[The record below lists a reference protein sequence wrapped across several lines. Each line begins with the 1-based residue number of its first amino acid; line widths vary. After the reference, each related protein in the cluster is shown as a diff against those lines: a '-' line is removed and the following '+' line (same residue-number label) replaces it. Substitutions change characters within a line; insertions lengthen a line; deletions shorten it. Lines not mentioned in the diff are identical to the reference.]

1 MRVFSKKDKLRKVFL
16 ISVLALTSLIIV
28 SASNSEVLA
37 CSRSGNSGGPNPDTG
52 GALDGNYQF
61 VKTDSSG
68 TVLAVSYG
76 TNTVG
81 SAPSG
86 GNVWSNNGTWGNVQV
101 GGSIKSESS
110 GNIYYPPGCSPTT
123 TTTST
128 TTTTTTTTTPV
139 TTTTTTSPAT
149 TTTTTLAKTTTSCSR
164 SGNSGGPNPDTGGA
178 LVAGYQYVKTDS
190 TGIVLT
196 VSYGSNN
203 VGQGVS
209 GGNIW
214 SNNGAWGNVQVGG
227 SIKSENSGN
236 IYYPPGCTPPI
247 TTSTVTTTTSSTTT
261 TSTTTTTIKPASST
275 TVQPIVNTAINSGS
289 ASTTTTIATLFDDG
303 SEQQEVIADITLQK
317 SSNNYLIRVT
327 SNQEKTAV
335 EIIARKKGAKNIIW
349 KLVTDSNGAKQ
360 ILTSRNLKGFTL
372 ALRIDGETIDTAKG

>member
-1 MRVFSKKDKLRKVFL
+1 MCIVFQGAIAAASVFASVVPALAQPESNVKNLR
-16 ISVLALTSLIIV
+16 
-28 SASNSEVLA
+28 
-37 CSRSGNSGGPNPDTG
+37 PDRGSQQTVT
-52 GALDGNYQF
+52 APEIA
-61 VKTDSSG
+61 G
-68 TVLAVSYG
+68 TKCQK
-76 TNTVG
+76 VG
-81 SAPSG
+81 SFRTAK
-86 GNVWSNNGTWGNVQV
+86 NVKYQCK
-101 GGSIKSESS
+101 KSAQ
-110 GNIYYPPGCSPTT
+110 GLRWVI
-123 TTTST
+123 
-128 TTTTTTTTTPV
+128 
-139 TTTTTTSPAT
+139 TSPKGT
-149 TTTTTLAKTTTSCSR
+149 PTTTTLAKTTTTCSR
-164 SGNSGGPNPDTGGA
+164 SSNSGGPNPDTGGA
-178 LVAGYQYVKTDS
+178 LVAGYQYIKTDS
-190 TGIVLT
+190 TGIVLA
-196 VSYGSNN
+196 VSYHTNH

-261 TSTTTTTIKPASST
+261 TSTSTTTTTTIKPASST

-289 ASTTTTIATLFDDG
+289 ASTTTTIDTLFDDG

-317 SSNNYLIRVT
+317 SSNNYLIRIT

-349 KLVTDSNGAKQ
+349 KLVTDSNGAKR